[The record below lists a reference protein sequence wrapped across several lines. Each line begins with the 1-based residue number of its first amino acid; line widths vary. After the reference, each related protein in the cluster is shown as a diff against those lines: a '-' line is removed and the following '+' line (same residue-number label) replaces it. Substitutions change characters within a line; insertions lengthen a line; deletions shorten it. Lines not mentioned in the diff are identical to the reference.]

1 MKSPNTRNGFLG
13 KRSIQGATNSGIKK
27 WGINWIAITRADA
40 KVLPVS
46 SKTRNDNAKL
56 PTIPPIHPKVVA
68 AINREKFLVHK
79 GFFIS

>member
-1 MKSPNTRNGFLG
+1 MVFWE
-13 KRSIQGATNSGIKK
+13 SGPSREQPTVGLKNL
-27 WGINWIAITRADA
+27 GINWIAITRADA

-68 AINREKFLVHK
+68 AINREKFS
-79 GFFIS
+79 GP

>member
-27 WGINWIAITRADA
+27 LGINWIAITRADA

-56 PTIPPIHPKVVA
+56 PGADQKKLESVGSVLWDMCSILSFQ
-68 AINREKFLVHK
+68 N
-79 GFFIS
+79 